1 MNFLSYQCSQGRSTP
16 CPCRQSKAFS
26 ICVKL
31 WMNECK
37 HVPVSTVGEQQEQV
51 GSMGKIRQGVNHW
64 KGVNVGGRAQ
74 GWYGSPLVAP
84 CTAKVQ
90 AQGPSQESQQQPN
103 VMGLETELE
112 TRLQSGSKVHSDG
125 KAGIICLQ
133 HCCCGEWWLQTE
145 VKLGSGTVGR
155 DGGAGGGI
163 KPLGALRAQAF
174 VCKRNKTNSAPLTV
188 WWLCLLGA
196 H

>member
-1 MNFLSYQCSQGRSTP
+1 MQTCSCIYCWRAARAGWLHGED
-16 CPCRQSKAFS
+16 KAG
-26 ICVKL
+26 CKPL
-31 WMNECK
+31 KGCK
-37 HVPVSTVGEQQEQV
+37 H
-51 GSMGKIRQGVNHW
+51 
-64 KGVNVGGRAQ
+64 GGRAQ

-90 AQGPSQESQQQPN
+90 AQGPSQESHQQQN

-133 HCCCGEWWLQTE
+133 HCCCGECWLQTE
-145 VKLGSGTVGR
+145 VKLGSGTMGR
-155 DGGAGGGI
+155 GGRAGGDI